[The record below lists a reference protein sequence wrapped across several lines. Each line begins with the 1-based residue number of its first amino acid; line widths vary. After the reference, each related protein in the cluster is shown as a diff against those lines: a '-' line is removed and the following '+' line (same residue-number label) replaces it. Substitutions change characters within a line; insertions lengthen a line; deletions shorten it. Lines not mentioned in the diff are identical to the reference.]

1 MLIATDKKN
10 DCLEKGCFT
19 GGEPDIIEASEL
31 LYKLL
36 NASYQCSGTCL
47 ETKINDQRE
56 DIRSLYW
63 KCKELMEQIEKGG
76 KKTSFLSM
84 SVLEQ
89 TFKQAYPLLLVK
101 LEDIA
106 GGDDSQIKA
115 VHRLKQIFKENPYK
129 ELWLKKSELYRELIE
144 KLGFSVNTADY
155 ADLTA
160 IMHPLLDAFTLYK
173 GEKHRYPPK
182 IYKVRDGKRSVKRPE
197 MSTSICK
204 YTSEKEFV
212 DALAGCGRESVM
224 AFGAIEKTN
233 RMLDDGF
240 SRWFYG
246 YPDERQRNFM
256 AHDSLTEEEYLDSV
270 CDYSRCVYLG
280 VKSADTIW
288 IMKMPYKKDNYGR
301 LDDASSKYYYGKRA
315 GYAPYEV
322 FYKEPPAAPSDTT
335 FLAIPQKGWKLSEI
349 MDEEQ
354 KIWLPVFLEESYEK
368 FFRPEEPEAETL
380 FLPQELRADIP
391 GGKETLSIVPVI
403 PSLPCITPAYSH
415 QVRTPQ
421 MIFSDEPQMISLIEL
436 FDIKAEDI
444 VDAPILPAKCMTE
457 DELEKE
463 LEKKEKKAYI
473 KVVAGRIT
481 ELIGVHSNQ
490 VRRQMIDF
498 MMQNEY
504 VIVERA
510 ARGEFDAFTEIVIDG
525 APELDKNGEPVMRRK
540 NTWSREATPSII
552 HTTKRD
558 GERAP
563 WEFLKRYD
571 TQAVWISQ
579 KTSGKPPVVWKI
591 RPKTKEDYS
600 IFLGMS
606 KEELP
611 VLLGYLDELDWFCK
625 TYENEVPQ
633 IYKNYGDKPSIY
645 PGRFAA
651 INLCMTKR
659 VYKTF
664 RKK

>member
-1 MLIATDKKN
+1 MLIETKGKE

-19 GGEPDIIEASEL
+19 GEPDIIEASEL
-31 LYKLL
+31 LYNLL
-36 NASYQCSGTCL
+36 DTSYRCSRTCL
-47 ETKINDQRE
+47 ETEINGQRE

-63 KCKELMEQIEKGG
+63 KCKELMEQIGRGG
-76 KKTSFLSM
+76 EKTSFLSM

-89 TFKQAYPLLLVK
+89 TFEQAYPLMLVK

-115 VHRLKQIFKENPYK
+115 VHRLKQIFRENPYK
-129 ELWLKKSELYRELIE
+129 ELWLKKSEQYRGLIE
-144 KLGFSVNTADY
+144 KLGFSVHTTDY

-173 GEKHRYPPK
+173 GEKHRYPPT
-182 IYKVRDGKRSVKRPE
+182 IYKIRDGKRSAKRPE
-197 MSTSICK
+197 MAASICK
-204 YTSEKEFV
+204 YASEKEFV

-256 AHDSLTEEEYLDSV
+256 THDHLTEEEYLDSV

-322 FYKEPPAAPSDTT
+322 FYKEPPAAPADTT

-349 MDEEQ
+349 MDEGQ

-368 FFRPEEPEAETL
+368 FFWPEEPEAETL

-391 GGKETLSIVPVI
+391 GRECLSIVPVI
-403 PSLPCITPAYSH
+403 PSLPCTMPAYRY

-421 MIFSDEPQMISLIEL
+421 MIFSDEPQMITLIEL
-436 FDIKAEDI
+436 LDVKVEDI
-444 VDAPILPAKCMTE
+444 ADAPILPAECMTG
-457 DELEKE
+457 DRLEKE
-463 LEKKEKKAYI
+463 LEKKERQAYI
-473 KVVAGRIT
+473 KIIAGKIT
-481 ELIGVHSNQ
+481 ELTVGKKQ

-498 MMQNEY
+498 MKQNEG

-510 ARGEFDAFTEIVIDG
+510 ARGEFDSFTEIVIDG
-525 APELDKNGEPVMRRK
+525 APELDKNGNPVMKRK
-540 NTWSREATPSII
+540 NTWSREEVPSII
-552 HTTKRD
+552 RTTKRE
-558 GERAP
+558 GKRTP
-563 WEFLKRYD
+563 WESLARYD
-571 TQAVWISQ
+571 TQAVWISPE
-579 KTSGKPPVVWKI
+579 TSGNPPVVWKI
-591 RPKTKEDYS
+591 RPKTTKDYS
-600 IFLGMS
+600 VFLGIDM
-606 KEELP
+606 EILP
-611 VLLGYLDELDWFCK
+611 TLLRYLNELDWFCK

-633 IYKNYGDKPSIY
+633 VYKNSYGDGPSIY

-659 VYKTF
+659 VYKAF
-664 RKK
+664 RKTK